1 MKIYIVAHE
10 NITFPEAYQKVE
22 IMKEDIDNYIL
33 KSVSYDNMFDKIPDL
48 ISFAPDAVEE
58 HLSEIINFWLENQK
72 DAFYEIG
79 YYDLGDF
86 YFFWNTPLPGS
97 GDYFVKSP
105 NNKRDQ
111 VDGSKVNF
119 KHEISRVPMLN
130 RQAKKP

>member
-33 KSVSYDNMFDKIPDL
+33 KSVSYDNMFGKTPDL

-79 YYDLGDF
+79 
-86 YFFWNTPLPGS
+86 
-97 GDYFVKSP
+97 
-105 NNKRDQ
+105 
-111 VDGSKVNF
+111 
-119 KHEISRVPMLN
+119 
-130 RQAKKP
+130 

>member
-48 ISFAPDAVEE
+48 FSFAPDAVEE

-86 YFFWNTPLPGS
+86 YLALE
-97 GDYFVKSP
+97 
-105 NNKRDQ
+105 R
-111 VDGSKVNF
+111 
-119 KHEISRVPMLN
+119 
-130 RQAKKP
+130 

>member
-33 KSVSYDNMFDKIPDL
+33 KSVSYDNMLDKI
-48 ISFAPDAVEE
+48 PDAVEE

-86 YFFWNTPLPGS
+86 YLALE
-97 GDYFVKSP
+97 
-105 NNKRDQ
+105 R
-111 VDGSKVNF
+111 
-119 KHEISRVPMLN
+119 
-130 RQAKKP
+130 